1 MGKKEQGISVALQV
15 EKTSKRGGRIIH
27 EKPGGNISPPFMSP
41 LNALVQDDFVA
52 PAPPPPKPLQSI
64 TEIMKE
70 QSKVR
75 FCHLAIIFFFMHTF

>member
-1 MGKKEQGISVALQV
+1 MALQV

-27 EKPGGNISPPFMSP
+27 EKPGSNISPPHMAAM
-41 LNALVQDDFVA
+41 LQDDFVA

-70 QSKVR
+70 QSKVT
-75 FCHLAIIFFFMHTF
+75 FYNFYCIIFFLFKDIYN